1 MVSYTDRSKLNATQ
15 ALKWLIEMGADE
27 ITSDTPINRF
37 VIKNQSN
44 SSKIKDTATRIVQPA
59 KGLVSRPAPVG
70 KNQMAPA
77 EGAHD
82 AATGASA
89 ATDIE
94 KLRAVVEKFDGCA
107 LKFTATT
114 TVFSDGNPAA
124 DLMIIGEA
132 PGVDE
137 DKCGRPF
144 VGPSGILLDKIL
156 HSIDLD
162 RSNDCYITNVLF
174 WRPPGN
180 RNPTNSEIAACL
192 PFVWRHIELKNP
204 KIIIL
209 LGGIATKTIL
219 NTQEGIM
226 RLRGKWANIQLANA
240 NREIPCMPTFHPS
253 FLLRQ
258 PNQKRQAWRD
268 FRAVKTKLLEYC

>member
-1 MVSYTDRSKLNATQ
+1 
-15 ALKWLIEMGADE
+15 MGADE

-37 VIKNQSN
+37 VMSPQNN
-44 SSKIKDTATRIVQPA
+44 NPKIKDTATRIVETID
-59 KGLVSRPAPVG
+59 GSVSRPAPVG
-70 KNQMAPA
+70 KNQIAPA

-89 ATDIE
+89 VTDIDE
-94 KLRAVVEKFDGCA
+94 LRAVVEQFEGCA

-114 TVFSDGNPAA
+114 TVFSDGNPSA

-144 VGPSGILLDKIL
+144 VGASGILLDKIL
-156 HSIDLD
+156 QSINLD
-162 RSNDCYITNVLF
+162 RSKDCYITNVLF

-180 RNPTNSEIAACL
+180 RSPTNSEIAACL

-204 KIIIL
+204 KVIIL
-209 LGGIATKTIL
+209 LGGTATKTIL

-226 RLRGKWANIQLANA
+226 RLRGKWSNIQLANTK
-240 NREIPCMPTFHPS
+240 RQIPCMPTFHPS

-258 PNQKRQAWRD
+258 PNQKREAWHD
-268 FRAVKTKLLEYC
+268 FRAVKTKLLEYY

>member
-1 MVSYTDRSKLNATQ
+1 MVSYTKRSKLNATQ
-15 ALKWLIEMGADE
+15 ALRWLIDMGADE

-37 VIKNQSN
+37 LISPRNN
-44 SSKIKDTATRIVQPA
+44 NPKIKDTATRIVET
-59 KGLVSRPAPVG
+59 KDGLVSRPAPVG
-70 KNQMAPA
+70 KNQIAPA

-89 ATDIE
+89 VKDIDE
-94 KLRAVVEKFDGCA
+94 LRAVVEQFEGCA

-114 TVFSDGNPAA
+114 TVFSDGNPSA

-144 VGPSGILLDKIL
+144 VGASGNLLDKIL
-156 HSIDLD
+156 HSINLD
-162 RSNDCYITNVLF
+162 RSKDCYITNVLF

-180 RNPTNSEIAACL
+180 RSPTNSEIAACL

-204 KIIIL
+204 KVIIL
-209 LGGIATKTIL
+209 LGGTATKTIL

-226 RLRGKWANIQLANA
+226 RLRGKWSNIRLAN
-240 NREIPCMPTFHPS
+240 RKRQIPCMPTFHPS

-258 PNQKRQAWRD
+258 PNQKREAWHD
-268 FRAVKTKLLEYC
+268 FRAVKTKLLEYY

>member
-59 KGLVSRPAPVG
+59 NELVSRPAPVG